1 MKPGGYIEQFEL
13 SVEVKSDDG
22 TVTDDGPLR
31 KLNDLCRVSK
41 YLPCTSAMCYVSN
54 TELQLELD

>member
-13 SVEVKSDDG
+13 SVEIKSDDG

-31 KLNDLCRVSK
+31 KFNELCQVSK
-41 YLPCTSAMCYVSN
+41 FLPCIPDMCYMTN
-54 TELQLELD
+54 TELHLKLD